1 MKKPIAKLSLALAV
15 LMLALLAGC
24 APKPQ
29 TKNVPVEEIA
39 SKVIPEELKNAMME
53 SDPAFVAEATGL
65 DLGLIE
71 EGKYYDPMMNIRVF
85 TCYIAKVK
93 DASNVETV
101 KTGFEKRL
109 KAQQDAFA
117 QYLPD
122 QYELALKGQ
131 VVVEG
136 NYVMLAILEDTPAAV
151 SAFQSLLK

>member
-1 MKKPIAKLSLALAV
+1 MKKPIAKLALGLAV
-15 LMLALLAGC
+15 MMLALLAGC
-24 APKPQ
+24 APQPQ
-29 TKNVPVEEIA
+29 AKDVPVEEIA

-53 SDPAFVAEATGL
+53 SDAAFVSEATGL
-65 DLGLIE
+65 DLSLIE
-71 EGKYYDPMMNIRVF
+71 EGKYYDPMMNVRVF

-101 KTGFEKRL
+101 KAGFEKRL
-109 KAQQDAFA
+109 KAQQDAFS

-131 VVVEG
+131 VVAEG

>member
-1 MKKPIAKLSLALAV
+1 MKKPIAKLALGLAV
-15 LMLALLAGC
+15 MMLALLAGC
-24 APKPQ
+24 APQPQ
-29 TKNVPVEEIA
+29 AKDVPVEEIA

-53 SDPAFVAEATGL
+53 SDAAFVSEATGL
-65 DLGLIE
+65 DLSLIE
-71 EGKYYDPMMNIRVF
+71 EGKYYDPMMNVRVF

-101 KTGFEKRL
+101 KAGFEKRL

-131 VVVEG
+131 VVAEG

>member
-1 MKKPIAKLSLALAV
+1 MKKPIAKLALGLAV
-15 LMLALLAGC
+15 MMLALLAGC
-24 APKPQ
+24 APQPQ
-29 TKNVPVEEIA
+29 AKDVPVEEIA
-39 SKVIPEELKNAMME
+39 SKVIPEELKNA
-53 SDPAFVAEATGL
+53 TGL
-65 DLGLIE
+65 DLSLIE
-71 EGKYYDPMMNIRVF
+71 EGKYYDPMMNVRVF

-101 KTGFEKRL
+101 KAGFEKRL

-131 VVVEG
+131 VVAEG